1 MHYAITVLI
10 KLLADLTKD
19 VTLKGLNAVPKTDE
33 NFHILF
39 TLKTPSLFT
48 KALSG
53 NLRDVQIKKNTAWK
67 QHLFFF
73 CFLCANEL
81 EFECKGDFYYLSY
94 FIILGA

>member
-53 NLRDVQIKKNTAWK
+53 NLRDVQINTAWK

-73 CFLCANEL
+73 AFCVQMSWNLNAR
-81 EFECKGDFYYLSY
+81 GIST
-94 FIILGA
+94 ISVIS

>member
-48 KALSG
+48 KASSG

-73 CFLCANEL
+73 AFCVQMSWNLNAR
-81 EFECKGDFYYLSY
+81 GIST
-94 FIILGA
+94 ISVIS